1 MKRKLRRPTAWALL
15 LVMCAD
21 VCRPVAFAL
30 SSGPTQ
36 PEVQGFQPASADQ
49 MVDLFSGD
57 MSYNI
62 PLMDVEGYPLN
73 LFYNAGTGMDQEASW
88 VGSGWNLNVGTVD
101 RSLRGI
107 PDDFNGEIIQRQLNI
122 RPNRSFGLGYGV
134 GVQLFGTD
142 ELNLGLNVNISPS
155 FNNYYGPAFDTGL
168 SLTLQ
173 ASVGSNCGFN
183 AGLGLNSSSN
193 RGLSLQ
199 PRVGF
204 DVSQSKGAVK
214 ATAGLNFG
222 LNIDSRQGLTNYS
235 IGLTASA
242 SHTKKITSQTTNG
255 VTTFAANAK
264 RKHPGALGS
273 KSVSASFDLGH
284 PTYTPQISM
293 PMENYS
299 LAVAFTAG
307 GEVFGLHPNMSLSG
321 FYSEQRLRS
330 TANSVPA
337 YGYMYLDQGQLNGR
351 GMLDI
356 NREKDGPY
364 SGDRAGLPI
373 ASLTNDVFSVSGQGV
388 SGSYRPYRAEVGHVF
403 DGSNSSNGVGA
414 DLSGEIGVGNAV
426 HVGSNVVVNSSN
438 STSGV
443 WAAANM
449 ALPIMQYRSNVNN
462 PLYER
467 VFFREANE
475 ATVEQDPAIWNAMQ
489 GASPMRFTL
498 NPVGQFDLGLGSELT
513 QGGATHSLPGAN
525 YRTKREPRAQ
535 LFSYLTHAEVAG
547 GLGLGDPVSH
557 DAGLA
562 LRDNHMSE
570 VTITSTEGIRYIY
583 GLPAYNCTQKDVE
596 FNIKDVPVTNG
607 MADYVAEQGLNST
620 SNDGGRDHSY
630 SASTT
635 PAYAYA
641 FLLTAQVSP
650 DYSDVELPKGPSPGD
665 LGNYTKFV
673 YDKKHD
679 EFKWRTP
686 ATTAPHQARFTEG
699 LHGTELDDQATY
711 VYGEKEIWYL
721 NTVETR
727 NYIAVFHKSDRL
739 DALGV
744 QEDGTKDVN
753 QKLSRLDSIQL
764 FERTGYVANPG
775 AAVPLK
781 TVHFGY
787 DNTYANAL
795 CRGIPNFH
803 GIDGGKLTLKKVWF
817 TYGKSALGYAAPY
830 KFDYGPTSTDNPRYD
845 MLAQD
850 RWGSVKP
857 NVETGVFWSQF
868 AGMTDA
874 QHTRNQDYPYA
885 EQNRIVADQL
895 AGAWC
900 LKKIILPT
908 GGMIEVK
915 YEADDYAYV
924 QNKQAMRMYKII
936 GKEDDGLGDLDKD
949 QVYRFRIPSYSLPP
963 GALDPVALAAKLR
976 SEIDPM
982 YFRFKVDITA
992 VPTEPEEY
1000 DYISGY
1006 CGIEDLEIVADGI
1019 DAIGK
1024 IKLRKIQI
1032 DEGDGIEVNPIFRA
1046 TIEFFQVNYSHLIQA
1061 WAGQDEWTLDDT
1073 ANPTADFFYAMIT
1086 SVSGLVTGMSDFF
1099 NGPNRAIMTDNNH
1112 NDRFRSVV
1120 FNESYI
1126 RLNVPNHHKL
1136 GGGHRVIAVRLVDN
1150 WHSMEMETGETDKEF
1165 TYGTDYQYGDQN
1177 GSWGVAA
1184 FEPLTGADENP
1195 FRKPIY
1201 TTVSKALSPDDRF
1214 YQEEPFG
1221 ETFFP
1226 SPQVG
1231 YSKVIVTDHF
1241 PDAGSQATQGT
1252 GKSVHEYY
1260 TAKDFPTI
1268 TARTGIDP
1276 QRRKNTFNPL
1286 ALLGFDVI
1294 DHMHATQGYSIETN
1308 DMHGKPKLTS
1318 VYPEGSDQAISTEEY
1333 TYASTAMG
1341 EARRLV
1347 NTLKTIDANG
1357 LVADKDIGLQY
1368 EFVADMREFANKNT
1382 SGGVQVNVETFV
1394 IGIVPVPV
1402 PIILPTYSSSS
1413 TRYRTGVLVKKVHR
1427 FGQLT
1432 KVTRMSNGSKVTTEN
1447 LAYDAVTGGVL
1458 LTKVQNG
1465 FEDPIYSMS
1474 FPAYWHYDGMGPA
1487 YANMGARFPSLAF
1500 SAGWATVTDAAK
1512 YFSEA
1517 DELAIWPT
1525 GGGSPVRGWV
1535 DDVEPGRIRVVSR
1548 NGDAVVMTGAVKVLR
1563 SGRRNMQTQNMMD
1576 LTLQNDPLA
1585 TLASNAYSDV
1595 LDSKVKVFGNVWRT
1609 ECACEEQG
1617 EGAQVLNDFLLGRK
1631 GQWRLQK
1638 EMVWLTERTR
1648 SNFDDNT
1655 NIRRDGAYTAF
1666 APFYQLQTGD
1676 WNIAEAGWTAA
1687 REVTLYNR
1695 RGTEL
1700 ENRDA
1705 LGLYSA
1711 ASFGFDGSLP
1721 TAVARNARYAE
1732 ILSDNFEEGLIG
1744 DCTTRR
1750 WEITAPLGVTN
1761 TAAHTGRYSVR
1772 ASEGSPVVISM
1783 DLWSCPPPG
1792 CDLDLYI
1799 STGGSGQVVA
1809 SLGSPPYSFSYQ
1821 ILANT
1826 DPISVLPVAPN
1837 ELQIVSTGSMYI
1849 IRVTV
1854 EDANGCKVSRTWS
1867 DI

>member
-15 LVMCAD
+15 LVMCAE
-21 VCRPVAFAL
+21 VGRPMAFAL

-73 LFYNAGTGMDQEASW
+73 LFYNAGMGMDQEASW
-88 VGSGWNLNVGTVD
+88 VGAGWNLNVGTVD
-101 RSLRGI
+101 RSLRGV
-107 PDDFNGEIIQRQLNI
+107 PDDFNGESIQRDLNI

-134 GVQLFGTD
+134 GVQLFGSD
-142 ELNLGLNVNISPS
+142 MIGLNINISPS

-173 ASVGSNCGFN
+173 ASAGSNCGFN
-183 AGLGLNSSSN
+183 AALGLNSSSN

-235 IGLTASA
+235 IGVTASA
-242 SHTKKITSQTTNG
+242 SAQKSDTRK
-255 VTTFAANAK
+255 NAK
-264 RKHPGALGS
+264 GETEHYYVKDKKDKKFAGSLGS
-273 KSVSASFDLGH
+273 QSIRASFDVGH

-293 PMENYS
+293 PMENSS
-299 LAVAFTAG
+299 LAVAFTVG
-307 GEVFGLHPNMSLSG
+307 GEVYGTHPNMSLSG

-330 TANSVPA
+330 KFNSVPA
-337 YGYMYLDQGQLNGR
+337 YGYMYLDQGQLNDR
-351 GMLDI
+351 AMLDI

-364 SGDRAGLPI
+364 SGDRAGLPL
-373 ASLTNDVFSVSGQGV
+373 AALTNDVFSVSGQGV
-388 SGSYRPYRAEVGHVF
+388 SGSYRAYRAEVGHVF
-403 DGSNSSNGVGA
+403 DGANSSDGVGA
-414 DLSGEIGVGNAV
+414 DLSGEIGAGNAV
-426 HVGSNVVVNSSN
+426 HVGANVVVNSSN
-438 STSGV
+438 SNSGV
-443 WAAANM
+443 WASGNM
-449 ALPIMQYRSNVNN
+449 ARAVMRYRSTTNN

-475 ATVEQDPAIWNAMQ
+475 ATVEQDPNIWNVMQ

-498 NPVGQFDLGLGSELT
+498 PPMGQFDHMLGMQLT
-513 QGGATHSLPGAN
+513 QGGSEYTLPGTN

-535 LFSYLTHAEVAG
+535 LFSYLTHGEMADKFGLDLVAAHAG
-547 GLGLGDPVSH
+547 GFTPPSH
-557 DAGLA
+557 
-562 LRDNHMSE
+562 HMSE
-570 VTITSTEGIRYIY
+570 VSITNTEGMRYVY
-583 GLPAYNCTQKDVE
+583 GIPAYNKVQYDVE
-596 FNIKDVPVTNG
+596 FNVAGTGGTDGSVTYSG
-607 MADYVAEQGLNST
+607 TENST
-620 SNDGGRDHSY
+620 DNNAPRDFSY
-630 SASTT
+630 SRSRT

-641 FLLTAQVSP
+641 FLLTAQLSP
-650 DYSDVELPKGPSPGD
+650 DYSDVDGFQGPTAGD
-665 LGNYTKFV
+665 LGTYTKFS
-673 YDKKHD
+673 YGQKHAD
-679 EFKWRTP
+679 FPWRTP
-686 ATTAPHQARFTEG
+686 AYTSASKGRFTEG
-699 LHGTELDDQATY
+699 LHGTDLDDQATY

-721 NTVETR
+721 DTIETR
-727 NYIAVFHKSDRL
+727 NYIAVFHRSDRK

-744 QEDGTKDVN
+744 KEDGTEDGSKR
-753 QKLSRLDSIQL
+753 LSRLDSIEL
-764 FERTGYVANPG
+764 FERTGLLTNPG

-787 DNTYANAL
+787 DETYMSSL
-795 CRGIPNFH
+795 CRGVPNH
-803 GIDGGKLTLKKVWF
+803 DVNDGGKLTLKKVWF

-830 KFDYGPTSTDNPRYD
+830 KFDYGPAGTDNPRYD

-850 RWGSVKP
+850 RWGSARP
-857 NVETGVFWSQF
+857 NVESGTFWSQF

-874 QHTRNQDYPYA
+874 QHTRNADYPYA
-885 EQNRIVADQL
+885 EQNPAVAKQL
-895 AGAWC
+895 AAAWC
-900 LKKIILPT
+900 LKKITLPT
-908 GGMIEVK
+908 GGTIEVN

-924 QNKQAMRMYKII
+924 QNRRAMRMFKI
-936 GKEDDGLGDLDKD
+936 DGVTTSGDGELNENEE
-949 QVYRFRIPSYSLPP
+949 FTFNIPTWSIPA
-963 GALDPVALAAKLR
+963 GASVAEIAATLR
-976 SEIDPM
+976 QGIDLL
-982 YFRFKVDITA
+982 YFRFKVNAKDAST
-992 VPTEPEEY
+992 Y
-1000 DYISGY
+1000 DYVSGY
-1006 CGIEDLEIVADGI
+1006 AEVDQLVVSEAGGIYTG
-1019 DAIGK
+1019 
-1024 IKLRKIQI
+1024 KLRLKDVGI
-1032 DEGDGIEVNPIFRA
+1032 DEGASPEDTNPISRA
-1046 TIEFFQVNYSHLIQA
+1046 AIEFFQVNYSHLVHA
-1061 WAGQDEWTLDDT
+1061 WDGQQEWTGDDN
-1073 ANPTADFFYAMIT
+1073 ANVGADFFYAMIT
-1086 SVSGLVTGMSDFF
+1086 SVSGLVSGIDDFF
-1099 NGPNRAIMTDNNH
+1099 EGPNR
-1112 NDRFRSVV
+1112 SVLDDHSNQ
-1120 FNESYI
+1120 FNKFKENESYV
-1126 RLNVPNHHKL
+1126 RLNVPNHRKF
-1136 GGGHRVIAVRLVDN
+1136 GGGHRVSAVRLLDN
-1150 WHSMEMETGETDKEF
+1150 WQSMEDDEQDEAF
-1165 TYGTDYQYGDQN
+1165 TYGTDYQYGDEN
-1177 GSWGVAA
+1177 GSWGVAS

-1276 QRRKNTFNPL
+1276 QRRKNSFNAL

-1294 DHMHATQGYSIETN
+1294 DHMHASQGYSIETN
-1308 DMHGKPKLTS
+1308 DMHGKPKLIS

-1333 TYASTAMG
+1333 TYACTAMG
-1341 EARRLV
+1341 DAYRLV

-1357 LVADKDIGLQY
+1357 QVADKDIGLQY
-1368 EFVADMREFANKNT
+1368 EFVADMREFVNKNT
-1382 SGGVQVNVETFV
+1382 SGGVQVNVETFI
-1394 IGIVPVPV
+1394 IGIVPVPI

-1413 TRYRTGVLVKKVHR
+1413 TRYKTGVLVKKVHR

-1432 KVTRMSNGSKVTTEN
+1432 KVTRMSNGSQVVTEN
-1447 LAYDAVTGGVL
+1447 LARDAVTGGVL

-1474 FPAYWHYDGMGPA
+1474 YPAYWYYDGMGPA
-1487 YANMGARFPSLAF
+1487 YANMGARFGSLTF
-1500 SAGWATVTDAAK
+1500 NTNGWATVTDAAK

-1535 DDVEPGRIRVVSR
+1535 ADVEPGSIHVIDR
-1548 NGDAVVMTGAVKVLR
+1548 NGNNVSATGAVKVLR

-1576 LTLQNDPLA
+1576 LTLQHDPLA
-1585 TLASNAYSDV
+1585 TLASNAYSAV

-1617 EGAQVLNDFLLGRK
+1617 EGAETLNDYLLGRK
-1631 GQWRLQK
+1631 GQWRLHK

-1648 SNFDDNT
+1648 SNYDYNT
-1655 NIRRDGAYTAF
+1655 NIRRDGVYTAF
-1666 APFYQLQTGD
+1666 APYYQLQTGD
-1676 WNIAEAGWTAA
+1676 WTIAEAGWTTA

-1732 ILSDNFEEGLIG
+1732 ILTDNFEEGMIG

-1750 WEITAPLGVTN
+1750 WEIDAPLGVTN
-1761 TAAHTGRYSVR
+1761 TAAHTGRWSVR
-1772 ASEGSPVVISM
+1772 ASEDDPVIISM

-1799 STGGSGQVVA
+1799 SPNSSQIIA
-1809 SLGSPPYSFSYQ
+1809 SMGTPPYNFSYEV
-1821 ILANT
+1821 LAGNGT
-1826 DPISVLPVAPN
+1826 IDLQLVAPN
-1837 ELQIVSTGSMYI
+1837 ELNVVASTMGSMYI
-1849 IRVTV
+1849 VRFTV
-1854 EDANGCKVSRTWS
+1854 EDANGCKTSRTWS
-1867 DI
+1867 DY